1 MFVAHRRSLYFQLNS
16 NLHMETAESREPTLE
31 DSIRRLEQIVA
42 ELERGD
48 QELETALESYEEG
61 VLLAKRCLERLR
73 EAELRLERLSE
84 LPDETEPN

>member
-1 MFVAHRRSLYFQLNS
+1 
-16 NLHMETAESREPTLE
+16 METPETREPTLE
-31 DSIRRLEQIVA
+31 DSIRRLEQIVS